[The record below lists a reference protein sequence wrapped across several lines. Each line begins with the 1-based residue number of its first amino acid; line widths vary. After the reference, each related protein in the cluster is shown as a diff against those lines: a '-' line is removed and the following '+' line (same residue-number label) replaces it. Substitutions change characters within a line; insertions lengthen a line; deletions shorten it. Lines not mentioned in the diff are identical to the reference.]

1 MCKQEQKCGY
11 THRRRNINTS
21 LRRATLGLFFVCRL
35 HVSQAVVVAARI
47 ARMVSVVRVVRVVRL
62 VSGAVVVASLR
73 VAILSLF

>member
-21 LRRATLGLFFVCRL
+21 LRRATLGLSFVCRL

-47 ARMVSVVRVVRVVRL
+47 ARMVRVVRVVRL
-62 VSGAVVVASLR
+62 VSGAGVVASLR